1 LSHRLW
7 IWNCTHCTGAYTLG
21 ACKLRTHRLG
31 AYRLDP
37 PVEDLEMYSL
47 HCGLH
52 TGAYGLEAFRLG
64 VYRLEPPILDLELPS
79 LHWGLHTGGLQA
91 GGLQAWGPQ
100 A

>member
-1 LSHRLW
+1 
-7 IWNCTHCTGAYTLG
+7 
-21 ACKLRTHRLG
+21 
-31 AYRLDP
+31 
-37 PVEDLEMYSL
+37 MYSL
-47 HCGLH
+47 QCGLH